1 METSARNP
9 SPISEEADDDDDS
22 SSVYGRTIKRIMQ
35 RTRTT
40 PELSLSIPAR
50 SGDQHLQPSARA
62 SLRHADQQLSIEMA
76 HLGGRSSWHLNDFE
90 NRSLYSISELENVN
104 HNNNNHR
111 HSSLSLQSPSLS
123 HQNHHHHQN
132 HQQRHQ
138 YDASSFGGYDNEY
151 SSTTDQQFEFAMPSA
166 DDLNKPPAFARRYF
180 ATYNNDNN
188 LQGPAYEG
196 EAAFADRL
204 SGDFSE
210 SSEPDLNT
218 KWSWKNLKREFKLS
232 HSESLFHLYQAKLQ
246 HSFFVASLILNIIF
260 NLGAV
265 VSYSISKYHEMNI
278 YLIVMRMASIVVFI
292 SFLTL
297 IWFDKLW
304 MQSKFSRTVASLAV
318 LMAMIFGEASGAICA
333 LVNDQ
338 ATPLASIRRTY
349 YLIITC
355 HVFLPFPT
363 RIQAC
368 AATIVITSFE
378 IIVTYISRRDNNC
391 RADYLTLYSI
401 ADIIFYASSAMIG
414 FQITFLLE
422 IAIRRTF
429 LNHKYCIQSTY
440 KLNYEKEQQEQL
452 LRSCF
457 PQHLIEQIRNEI
469 RDSIARISKRQSQPF
484 KPFYNLY
491 VEKYENVTIL
501 YADIVNSMNLTDKL
515 NPAELVETLNELYGR
530 FDELAEKY
538 SCLRIKLLGDCYYCV
553 SGLPEYDED
562 HAMNCLLMGLGMIKI
577 IQSIRQSRNVDI
589 DMRIGIHSGS
599 VLSGLLGLRKWQF
612 DIWSF
617 DAMKAS
623 SMEHDGQP
631 GFVHITQETLDLI
644 SKKHARHQDL
654 IITETRKSNQTTYLI
669 SERVCARQTNESN
682 SNSPAVRRI
691 GQSEKLKA
699 YIEKLRVSLAAL
711 VVVLLP
717 FPLNH
722 IN

>member
-1 METSARNP
+1 LASANEATSGP
-9 SPISEEADDDDDS
+9 SEE
-22 SSVYGRTIKRIMQ
+22 G
-35 RTRTT
+35 
-40 PELSLSIPAR
+40 
-50 SGDQHLQPSARA
+50 
-62 SLRHADQQLSIEMA
+62 
-76 HLGGRSSWHLNDFE
+76 
-90 NRSLYSISELENVN
+90 
-104 HNNNNHR
+104 
-111 HSSLSLQSPSLS
+111 
-123 HQNHHHHQN
+123 
-132 HQQRHQ
+132 
-138 YDASSFGGYDNEY
+138 
-151 SSTTDQQFEFAMPSA
+151 
-166 DDLNKPPAFARRYF
+166 
-180 ATYNNDNN
+180 
-188 LQGPAYEG
+188 
-196 EAAFADRL
+196 
-204 SGDFSE
+204 E
-210 SSEPDLNT
+210 SSEPSDEQNLHI
-218 KWSWKNLKREFKLS
+218 KWSWRNLKREFKLS
-232 HSESLFHLYQAKLQ
+232 HSEDLFHLYQAKLQ
-246 HSFFVASLILNIIF
+246 QSFFVALLILNIIF

-265 VSYSISKYHEMNI
+265 FSYTLSKYHEMNI
-278 YLIVMRMASIVVFI
+278 YLVLMRMASVFVMI
-292 SFLTL
+292 SFLIL
-297 IWFDKLW
+297 IWYNKVW
-304 MQSKFSRTVASLAV
+304 IQSKFSRTVASLAV

-349 YLIITC
+349 YLIITN

-368 AATIVITSFE
+368 AATIIITSFE

-391 RADYLTLYSI
+391 RPEYLTPYLI

-457 PQHLIEQIRNEI
+457 PQHLIEQIRNDI
-469 RDSIARISKRQSQPF
+469 RQSIAIINKRQSQPF
-484 KPFYNLY
+484 RPFYNLY
-491 VEKYENVTIL
+491 VKKYENVTIL

-538 SCLRIKLLGDCYYCV
+538 NCLRIKLLGDCYYCV
-553 SGLPEYDED
+553 SGLPEYDQD
-562 HAMNCLLMGLGMIKI
+562 HAIKCLLMGLGMIEI

-623 SMEHDGQP
+623 AMEHSGQP
-631 GFVHITQETLDLI
+631 GFVHITQRTLDLI
-644 SKKHARHQDL
+644 PKDHERRKDL
-654 IITETRKSNQTTYLI
+654 IITSTRQSDDSETTYLI
-669 SERVCARQTNESN
+669 SERLSRRLSQESY
-682 SNSPAVRRI
+682 SAGSHLGASGGRRRRE

-699 YIEKLRVSLAAL
+699 YIEKLRVRPTASAIDFTQRRMALESSLKKYREIHEKVDETMKTAIDEM
-711 VVVLLP
+711 
-717 FPLNH
+717 PLGR
-722 IN
+722 

>member
-1 METSARNP
+1 M
-9 SPISEEADDDDDS
+9 
-22 SSVYGRTIKRIMQ
+22 
-35 RTRTT
+35 
-40 PELSLSIPAR
+40 
-50 SGDQHLQPSARA
+50 
-62 SLRHADQQLSIEMA
+62 
-76 HLGGRSSWHLNDFE
+76 
-90 NRSLYSISELENVN
+90 
-104 HNNNNHR
+104 
-111 HSSLSLQSPSLS
+111 
-123 HQNHHHHQN
+123 
-132 HQQRHQ
+132 
-138 YDASSFGGYDNEY
+138 
-151 SSTTDQQFEFAMPSA
+151 
-166 DDLNKPPAFARRYF
+166 
-180 ATYNNDNN
+180 
-188 LQGPAYEG
+188 
-196 EAAFADRL
+196 
-204 SGDFSE
+204 
-210 SSEPDLNT
+210 
-218 KWSWKNLKREFKLS
+218 
-232 HSESLFHLYQAKLQ
+232 
-246 HSFFVASLILNIIF
+246 
-260 NLGAV
+260 
-265 VSYSISKYHEMNI
+265 
-278 YLIVMRMASIVVFI
+278 
-292 SFLTL
+292 
-297 IWFDKLW
+297 
-304 MQSKFSRTVASLAV
+304 
-318 LMAMIFGEASGAICA
+318 
-333 LVNDQ
+333 
-338 ATPLASIRRTY
+338 
-349 YLIITC
+349 IITN

-363 RIQAC
+363 RIQSC

-457 PQHLIEQIRNEI
+457 PQHLIEQIRDEI

-562 HAMNCLLMGLGMIKI
+562 HAMKCLLMGLGMIKI

-623 SMEHDGQP
+623 KMEHSGQP

-644 SKKHARHQDL
+644 SKDHARRQDL
-654 IITETRKSNQTTYLI
+654 IITATRQSDDSETTYLI
-669 SERVCARQTNESN
+669 SERLCAQRQSKESP
-682 SNSPAVRRI
+682 SVRRI

-699 YIEKLRVSLAAL
+699 YIEKLRVSI
-711 VVVLLP
+711 VVIVIYR
-717 FPLNH
+717 FTH
-722 IN
+722 SEIF